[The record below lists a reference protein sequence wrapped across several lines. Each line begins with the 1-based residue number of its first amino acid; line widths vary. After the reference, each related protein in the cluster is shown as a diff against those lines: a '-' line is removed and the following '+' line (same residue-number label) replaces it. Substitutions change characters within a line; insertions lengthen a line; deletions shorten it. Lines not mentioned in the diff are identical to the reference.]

1 MKMAAIFGHGIQRKL
16 MITFLLLGTVP
27 MLIMGILSYSKSSK
41 ILVDETN
48 VQMRNMAAKGI
59 EQLDTFLTIY
69 KMQMD
74 NLRFPLQDAINNME
88 VGIKIEDGTKEM
100 ALRAFTEY
108 IKRYPAIRG
117 VFLLDQEGHVKF
129 TTLKDKADLG
139 KESARSWF
147 QKALSSRE
155 VCLSEM
161 FVSKEVN
168 EPILIVAKAIYG
180 NIDRNKAV
188 AVIAAEL
195 WGRQVTASFENVK
208 FGNHGYAYILNREG
222 YVIAYP
228 DKGKIFQ
235 LNLSSTD
242 FGKEILS
249 KKNGAM
255 EYVWEGK
262 NRFASFQEY
271 PPMQWVIVS
280 SALKEDVLASVNRMR
295 TQFILIGIVIAGI
308 ALVTAF
314 LMSLRITRPIHRV
327 VEGLTEG
334 VKQMSSAS
342 NQVSQASQQV
352 AQGTAEQASGI
363 EEASSSLEE
372 IGSMTKQNAS
382 NAGEANGLMSEV
394 GDLVNKGKESMDRMN
409 AAIEEIKRSSDAT
422 SRIVKTIDEIAF
434 QTNLLALNAAV
445 EAARAGDAG
454 KGFAVV
460 AEEVRNLAQ
469 RAGEAARNTA
479 ALIEGSVKDA
489 DQGVSV
495 ASETAKA
502 LKDVTT
508 SVQKVSE
515 LVSEITAAS
524 KEQAQGIEQV
534 AAAVAQMNQVTQN
547 NAASA
552 EESAS
557 AGEELNAQVGQ
568 VKGMI
573 QELIALAG
581 NSSGSS
587 NGAYNGGDPAANR
600 ARHVVERLRHATVD
614 FVRHGP
620 QEGRTQVVPGA
631 PKRKQS
637 KAKKPIEDRRSTR
650 KALEEV
656 TPFRGGEEKEN
667 DEDVLRH
674 F

>member
-1 MKMAAIFGHGIQRKL
+1 
-16 MITFLLLGTVP
+16 
-27 MLIMGILSYSKSSK
+27 MLIMGILSYWKSSK
-41 ILVDETN
+41 LMVDQTN
-48 VQMRNMAAKGI
+48 AQMRNMAAKGI
-59 EQLDTFLTIY
+59 EQLDAFLTLY
-69 KMQMD
+69 KMQVEG
-74 NLRFPLQDAINNME
+74 LSAPLKMAIDE
-88 VGIKIEDGTKEM
+88 IAVGIKIPEGEM
-100 ALRAFTEY
+100 DSLLKYFEKY
-108 IKRYPAIRG
+108 LKRYPAIRR
-117 VFLLDQEGHVKF
+117 VRLLDHKGDEKF
-129 TTLKDKADLG
+129 STSKNKTDLE
-139 KESARSWF
+139 KESSSPWF
-147 QKALSSRE
+147 QKVLASRE

-161 FVSKEVN
+161 FISKEAN
-168 EPILIVAKAIYG
+168 EPLLIIAKTEYG
-180 NIDRNKAV
+180 QIDPNKPA
-188 AVIAAEL
+188 AVIAVEI
-195 WGRQVTASFENVK
+195 WGKQLTTSLENVK
-208 FGNHGYAYILNREG
+208 FGKEGYTFVLNREG
-222 YVIAYP
+222 YVIAHP
-228 DKGKIFQ
+228 DKTKLFQ
-235 LNLSSTD
+235 LNLSSTG

-249 KKNGAM
+249 KKNGEM
-255 EYVWEGK
+255 EYVWEEK
-262 NRFASFQEY
+262 ERFVSFQEY
-271 PPMQWVIVS
+271 PLMQWVIVS
-280 SALKEDVLASVNRMR
+280 SALKEDILSSVNGMR
-295 TQFILIGIVIAGI
+295 TQFIIMGIVIAGI
-308 ALVTAF
+308 ALVTAI
-314 LMSLRITRPIHRV
+314 LMSLRITRPIRRV

-334 VKQMSSAS
+334 AEQMSSAS
-342 NQVSQASQQV
+342 SQVSQASQQV
-352 AQGTAEQASGI
+352 ALGTGEQASNI

-382 NAGEANGLMSEV
+382 NAGEANTLMSEA

-409 AAIEEIKRSSDAT
+409 AAIEKIKRSSDAT

-479 ALIEGSVKDA
+479 ALIEGSAKDA

-515 LVSEITAAS
+515 LVSEIAAAS

-534 AAAVAQMNQVTQN
+534 AAAVAQMNQVTQA

-573 QELIALAG
+573 QELIAIAG
-581 NSSGSS
+581 DS
-587 NGAYNGGDPAANR
+587 NGAYSGGGQVANR
-600 ARHVVERLRHATVD
+600 ARHVGEGLRQATVD
-614 FVRHGP
+614 FLRHEP
-620 QEGRTQVVPGA
+620 KKGRTQVVPGA
-631 PKRKQS
+631 PERKQS
-637 KAKKPIEDRRSTR
+637 KPKKPIENKRSTR
-650 KALEEV
+650 KATEEV
-656 TPFRGGEEKEN
+656 TPSQGEGKEK
-667 DEDVLRH
+667 DEEILRH

>member
-1 MKMAAIFGHGIQRKL
+1 MKIGAILGHGIHRNL
-16 MITFLLLGTVP
+16 IISFLLLGTIP
-27 MLIMGILSYSKSSK
+27 MLMMGILSYSKSSK
-41 ILVDETN
+41 ILVDQTN
-48 VQMRNMAAKGI
+48 AQMRNMAAKGI
-59 EQLDTFLTIY
+59 EQLDASLSIY
-69 KMQMD
+69 KIQVEG
-74 NLRFPLQDAINNME
+74 LSAPLKMAIDE
-88 VGIKIEDGTKEM
+88 IALGIKIPEGEM
-100 ALRAFTEY
+100 DSLLKYFEKY
-108 IKRYPAIRG
+108 LKKYPAIRR
-117 VFLLDQEGHVKF
+117 VRLLDHKGDEKF
-129 TTLKDKADLG
+129 STSKNKADLE
-139 KESARSWF
+139 KESSSPWF
-147 QKALSSRE
+147 QKVLTSRE

-161 FVSKEVN
+161 FISKETN
-168 EPILIVAKAIYG
+168 EPLLTIAKTEYG
-180 NIDRNKAV
+180 QVDPDKPA
-188 AVIAAEL
+188 AVIAVEI
-195 WGRQVTASFENVK
+195 WGTQVTASLENTK
-208 FGNHGYAYILNREG
+208 FGEKGYTFILDREG
-222 YVIAYP
+222 YVIAHP
-228 DKGKIFQ
+228 DKKKLFK

-255 EYVWEGK
+255 QYVWEG
-262 NRFASFQEY
+262 NERFASFQEY
-271 PPMQWVIVS
+271 PLMQWIIVS
-280 SALKEDVLASVNRMR
+280 SALKEDVLSSVNRIR
-295 TQFILIGIVIAGI
+295 TQFIIMGIVIAGI
-308 ALVTAF
+308 ALVTAIF
-314 LMSLRITRPIHRV
+314 MSLRITRPIHRV

-334 VKQMSSAS
+334 AEQMSSAS
-342 NQVSQASQQV
+342 SQVSQASQQV
-352 AQGTAEQASGI
+352 AQGTGEQASGI

-372 IGSMTKQNAS
+372 MGSMTKQNAS

-479 ALIEGSVKDA
+479 DLIEGSVKNA

-495 ASETAKA
+495 ASETATA

-515 LVSEITAAS
+515 LVSEIAAAS

-534 AAAVAQMNQVTQN
+534 AAAVAQMNQVTQA

-557 AGEELNAQVGQ
+557 ASEELNAQVKQ

-573 QELIALAG
+573 QELIAIAG
-581 NSSGSS
+581 KS
-587 NGAYNGGDPAANR
+587 NGAYNEGGEVANG
-600 ARHVVERLRHATVD
+600 ARHVVEGLRNTTVD
-614 FVRHGP
+614 FLRHGP
-620 QEGRTQVVPGA
+620 QATARALVQKQRKPQKAMGAKRRNTQKA
-631 PKRKQS
+631 P
-637 KAKKPIEDRRSTR
+637 
-650 KALEEV
+650 EEV
-656 TPFRGGEEKEN
+656 IPFGEGEGKEK

>member
-1 MKMAAIFGHGIQRKL
+1 MTMVTILGHGIQRKL
-16 MITFLLLGTVP
+16 IISFLLLGTIP
-27 MLIMGILSYSKSSK
+27 MIVMGILSYSKSSK
-41 ILVDETN
+41 ILVDQTN
-48 VQMRNMAAKGI
+48 VQMRNLASKGI

-74 NLRFPLQDAINNME
+74 NLCFPLQDAINNME
-88 VGIKIEDGTKEM
+88 VGIKVEDGTKEI

-117 VFLLDQEGHVKF
+117 VFLLDLEGHVKF

-139 KESARSWF
+139 KESASSWF
-147 QKALSSRE
+147 QKVLGSRE

-168 EPILIVAKAIYG
+168 EPTLIMAKAIYG
-180 NIDRNKAV
+180 SIDRNKAV

-195 WGRQVTASFENVK
+195 WGKQVTASFENVK
-208 FGNHGYAYILNREG
+208 FGNNGYAYILNREG

-228 DKGKIFQ
+228 DKGKILQ

-255 EYVWEGK
+255 EYVWEGRK
-262 NRFASFQEY
+262 RFSSFQEY
-271 PPMQWVIVS
+271 PLMQWVIVS
-280 SALKEDVLASVNRMR
+280 SALKEDVLSSVNGMR
-295 TQFILIGIVIAGI
+295 AQFILLGIVIAGI
-308 ALVTAF
+308 ALVTAI

-334 VKQMSSAS
+334 AKQMSFAS

-409 AAIEEIKRSSDAT
+409 AAIEKIKRSSDAT

-479 ALIEGSVKDA
+479 ALIEGSAKDA

-502 LKDVTT
+502 LKGVTT

-515 LVSEITAAS
+515 LVSEIAAAS

-534 AAAVAQMNQVTQN
+534 TTAVAQMNQVTQT

-557 AGEELNAQVGQ
+557 ASEELNAQVGQ

-573 QELIALAG
+573 QELIAIAG
-581 NSSGSS
+581 GS
-587 NGAYNGGDPAANR
+587 NGAYNGGDQVANR
-600 ARHVVERLRHATVD
+600 ASYMGDGLHHATVD
-614 FVRHGP
+614 FLRHGP
-620 QEGRTQVVPGA
+620 QKGPTWVVPGA
-631 PKRKQS
+631 SERKQS
-637 KAKKPIEDRRSTR
+637 KAKKPIGDKRSTR
-650 KALEEV
+650 KAPEEV
-656 TPFRGGEEKEN
+656 TPSQGEGKEK
-667 DEDVLRH
+667 DEEVLRH

>member
-1 MKMAAIFGHGIQRKL
+1 MKMTTILGSGIQRKL
-16 MITFLLLGTVP
+16 IISFLLLGTVP
-27 MLIMGILSYSKSSK
+27 MFMMGILSYSKSSK
-41 ILVDETN
+41 ILLNQTN
-48 VQMRNMAAKGI
+48 VQMENLTKKEI
-59 EQLDTFLTIY
+59 KQLDTFLTIY
-69 KMQMD
+69 RSQMD
-74 NLRFPLQDAINNME
+74 NLSLPLRASIDNMA
-88 VGIKIEDGTKEM
+88 VGISIEE
-100 ALRAFTEY
+100 A
-108 IKRYPAIRG
+108 IKQLTLSRLTDYLKKYPAIRR
-117 VFLLDQEGHVKF
+117 VRLLDKEGNEKF
-129 TTLKDKADLG
+129 TTLKDKTDLD
-139 KESARSWF
+139 KESSSPWF
-147 QKALSSRE
+147 RKALASRE

-161 FVSKEVN
+161 FLSKDTN
-168 EPILIVAKAIYG
+168 EPVLVMAKTVENLLELG
-180 NIDRNKAV
+180 KPV
-188 AVIAAEL
+188 GVVAAEI
-195 WGRQVTASFENVK
+195 WGRQVTASLENVK
-208 FGNHGYAYILNREG
+208 LGKEGYTFVLNREG
-222 YVIAYP
+222 QVIAHP
-228 DKGKIFQ
+228 DKTKLFQ

-249 KKNGAM
+249 RKNGTM

-262 NRFASFQEY
+262 KRFSSFQEY
-271 PPMQWVIVS
+271 PQMKWVIVS
-280 SALKEDVLASVNRMR
+280 TALKEDVLSSVNGMR
-295 TQFILIGIVIAGI
+295 TQFILMGIVIAGI
-308 ALVTAF
+308 ALVTAI

-334 VKQMSSAS
+334 ARQMSSAS

-352 AQGTAEQASGI
+352 AQSTAEQASGI

-372 IGSMTKQNAS
+372 IGAMTKQNAS

-409 AAIEEIKRSSDAT
+409 AAIEKVKKSSDAT

-479 ALIEGSVKDA
+479 ALIEGSAKDA

-515 LVSEITAAS
+515 LISEIAAAS

-534 AAAVAQMNQVTQN
+534 TAAVAQMNQVTQT

-573 QELIALAG
+573 QELIVIAG
-581 NSSGSS
+581 GS
-587 NGAYNGGDPAANR
+587 NGAYNGGNQVPNR
-600 ARHVVERLRHATVD
+600 ARHVGERLRHATVD
-614 FVRHGP
+614 FLPHEPR
-620 QEGRTQVVPGA
+620 EGRTQVVPGA
-631 PKRKQS
+631 PKRKRS
-637 KAKKPIEDRRSTR
+637 KAKKPIEDKPSTQ
-650 KALEEV
+650 KALEEG
-656 TPFRGGEEKEN
+656 TPFHEGEGKEN

>member
-1 MKMAAIFGHGIQRKL
+1 
-16 MITFLLLGTVP
+16 

-41 ILVDETN
+41 ILVDQTN
-48 VQMRNMAAKGI
+48 VQMRNLAAKGI

-74 NLRFPLQDAINNME
+74 NLCFPLQDAINNME

-117 VFLLDQEGHVKF
+117 VVLLDQEGDVKF

-139 KESARSWF
+139 KELASPWF
-147 QKALSSRE
+147 QKVLGSKE

-168 EPILIVAKAIYG
+168 EPILIMAKTVYGRIDGNKAI
-180 NIDRNKAV
+180 
-188 AVIAAEL
+188 AVIAAEI
-195 WGRQVTASFENVK
+195 WGKQITASFENVK
-208 FGNHGYAYILNREG
+208 FGNNGYAYILNREG

-249 KKNGAM
+249 KKIGAI
-255 EYVWEGK
+255 EYRWEGK
-262 NRFASFQEY
+262 TRLASYQTY
-271 PPMQWVIVS
+271 PLMEWVIVT
-280 SALKEDVLASVNRMR
+280 SALKEDIVSSIKSIRN
-295 TQFILIGIVIAGI
+295 QFIIMGVVIAGI
-308 ALVTAF
+308 AFVTAI
-314 LMSLRITRPIHRV
+314 LMSLQIARPIRRV

-334 VKQMSSAS
+334 AEQVSSAS
-342 NQVSQASQQV
+342 GQISQASQQV
-352 AQGTAEQASGI
+352 AQGSGEQASGI
-363 EEASSSLEE
+363 EETSSSLEE
-372 IGSMTKQNAS
+372 IASMTKQNAS

-394 GDLVNKGKESMDRMN
+394 GGLVNKGKESMDRLN

-460 AEEVRNLAQ
+460 AQEVRNLAQ

-479 ALIEGSVKDA
+479 ALIEGSVKNA

-495 ASETAKA
+495 ASETAKV
-502 LKDVTT
+502 LKEVTS

-515 LVSEITAAS
+515 LVSEIAAAS

-534 AAAVAQMNQVTQN
+534 ATAVAQMNQVTQA
-547 NAASA
+547 NAANS

-557 AGEELNAQVGQ
+557 ASEELNAQVEQ
-568 VKGMI
+568 VDSMI
-573 QELIALAG
+573 QELVAIAG
-581 NSSGSS
+581 KS
-587 NGAYNGGDPAANR
+587 NEARNGGIRVTNQASR
-600 ARHVVERLRHATVD
+600 VVERLHLRAAD
-614 FVRHGP
+614 LFS
-620 QEGRTQVVPGA
+620 PGA
-631 PKRKQS
+631 RGGQVQVTPRTVAQYQGKPK
-637 KAKKPIEDRRSTR
+637 KAVEGKRSAQ
-650 KALEEV
+650 KDPKEVIPFDKGQEKDEEV
-656 TPFRGGEEKEN
+656 LKNF
-667 DEDVLRH
+667 
-674 F
+674 